1 MGGDPFTIAGWTG
14 KGTLSGT
21 ALETL
26 VDTVAANTTL
36 TNTSL
41 AVTGGPTLTLLGFAT
56 ANLTDT
62 AGGNTFTVSG
72 WTGMG
77 SLADTGTM
85 GDTITASKSS
95 GYVLSNNGVL
105 VRRRCHGLGLT
116 GFTTAN
122 LTDLSTSGGNPG
134 AVTLKVTEKAR

>member
-1 MGGDPFTIAGWTG
+1 MDRQGNAP
-14 KGTLSGT
+14 GT

-36 TNTSL
+36 TNASL
-41 AVTGGPTLTLLGFAT
+41 AVTGSPSLTLLGFTT

-77 SLADTGTM
+77 SLTNTGAT
-85 GDTITASKSS
+85 GDTITASKNAGLLPDQQSLSS
-95 GYVLSNNGVL
+95 GAIV
-105 VRRRCHGLGLT
+105 
-116 GFTTAN
+116 
-122 LTDLSTSGGNPG
+122 
-134 AVTLKVTEKAR
+134 